1 MFLGSKRWLAAAVA
15 GSTAVL
21 VSMLGAPGQAADPG
35 PAARAGSV
43 TRGESTSRTP
53 GYFDARRLGERA
65 LVRADRQRVST
76 QGRSVTAYH
85 RSLGSQA
92 VIDIDAL
99 TGTPRNFG
107 RLDGFL
113 SGPSPAQARDV
124 AISFVRRHL
133 RALGL
138 TSADLATLR
147 LNRDYVDPLRLHHLS
162 WSQYA
167 DGTQVFGNGLEVQVT
182 RDGRVLAV
190 QGSPVSGLQRMADAA
205 PSATR
210 ISAASARSRAAA
222 DVGGRAADA
231 RVSSSRAG
239 ATATTRWSNQDYAQR
254 VWFLT
259 PNGLRP
265 GWSTYVQAGGAQSYQ
280 HVVDAVSGAVLFRR
294 STVASAEGDAR
305 VYDYYP
311 GARRGGSPRV
321 VNFLDRGWLTQRR
334 TFLNGD
340 SVVAWTDVDDDN
352 ALSEREKTPLP
363 GTRRRA
369 QFRLDRFGKQASSLC
384 SAQFACTWNPNV
396 AHSWRSNRRA
406 DATQA
411 FYLASHFHDY
421 LAKRPIGFTSRAG
434 NFSRAGGD
442 PVLLHALD
450 GANTNDGFPD
460 ARHIDNANMSTPPD
474 GIPPTMQMYLWH
486 VPGAT
491 DEEEPFLPTSSAF
504 DASVEYHE
512 YTHGLS
518 NRLVVD
524 SDGNSTLNSIQAGA
538 MGEAWS
544 DYYAMDYLVAKRF
557 ERDTDRSGEVFEG
570 KYLMAGREPLRTMA
584 IDCATDAETKGCTD
598 RFDNR
603 GGYTYGDF
611 PTVGRVLNVHPSGEV
626 WAQTLWDLRKEFGH
640 RLAAQLITRAMS
652 ISADDPDYLDMRNA
666 ILQADLVAHE
676 GAHARRVWR
685 IFADRGMGWFAGSV
699 DAGDAQPAEDFH
711 VPPAP
716 FTARDVIAGT
726 VIDDK
731 GNPVRGALVRVTGH
745 GDRFEALTN
754 AKGEYLIRYLLPGT
768 YRKVL
773 ASAPGF
779 FPAVRPVNTRRGAS
793 ADFQITRDFAAKSGG
808 AEIVDFNGPD
818 FTGSGCGPD
827 GAIDLSLDS
836 GWGST
841 TGDDQGTPTNEFVP
855 KFITVDMHAVVD
867 IDTFGVDPDA
877 TCGDDETASTRGYRI
892 ETSPDRTVW
901 TTSATGEFMSAD
913 NGRLNDVTPAPGTGA
928 AVRFVRFTILSNQ
941 TPGFATTCPEAADS
955 GCSFTDLTE
964 LAVFG
969 SEVP

>member
-15 GSTAVL
+15 GSAAVV
-21 VSMLGAPGQAADPG
+21 VSMLGGPGQAADPG

-43 TRGESTSRTP
+43 TRGQSTSRAP

-113 SGPSPAQARDV
+113 SGRSPAPARDV

-147 LNRDYVDPLRLHHLS
+147 FNRDYVDPLRLHHLS

-167 DGTQVFGNGLEVQVT
+167 NGTQVFGNGLEVQVT

-190 QGSPVSGLQRMADAA
+190 QGSPVSGLQRLADAA

-222 DVGGRAADA
+222 DVGGSVADA
-231 RVSSSRAG
+231 RVSSSGAG
-239 ATATTRWSNQDYAQR
+239 ARATTRWSNRDYAQP

-259 PNGLRP
+259 PKGLRP

-280 HVVDAVSGAVLFRR
+280 HVVDAVSGDVLFRR
-294 STVASAEGDAR
+294 PTVASAEGDAL
-305 VYDYYP
+305 VYDNYP
-311 GARRGGSPRV
+311 GARRGGSARV
-321 VNFLDRGWLTQRR
+321 VNFIHRGWLGKRR
-334 TFLNGD
+334 VFLNGD

-369 QFRLDRFGKQASSLC
+369 QFRLDAFGKHASSFC
-384 SAQFACTWNPNV
+384 SARFVCTWNPNV
-396 AHSWRSNRRA
+396 ARSWRSNRRA

-411 FYLASHFHDY
+411 FYLASNFHEY
-421 LAKRPIGFTSRAG
+421 LAKGPIGFTARAG

-450 GANTNDGFPD
+450 GANTNHGFPD
-460 ARHIDNANMSTPPD
+460 ANHIDNANMDTPPD

-524 SDGNSTLNSIQAGA
+524 SDGNSTLNSIQARA

-544 DYYAMDYLVAKRF
+544 DYYALDYLVGKRF
-557 ERDTDRSGEVFEG
+557 ERDTRRSGEVFEG
-570 KYLMAGREPLRTMA
+570 KYLMAGREPFRTMA
-584 IDCATDAETKGCTD
+584 IDCATNAEAKGCTD

-611 PTVGRVLNVHPSGEV
+611 PSVDDGPEAHSSGEV

-640 RLAAQLITRAMS
+640 RLAAQLVTRAMS

-676 GAHARRVWR
+676 GDHAKRVWR
-685 IFADRGMGWFAGSV
+685 IFANRGMGWFAGSV

-716 FTARDVIAGT
+716 FRARDVIAGT

-731 GNPVRGALVRVTGH
+731 GNPVRGAVVRVTGH
-745 GDRFEALTN
+745 GDRFQAVTN
-754 AKGEYLIRYLLPGT
+754 AKGEYVIRDLLPGT
-768 YRKVL
+768 YRKVV
-773 ASAPGF
+773 AGAPGF
-779 FPAVRPVNTRRGAS
+779 FPAVQPVNTRRGAS

-808 AEIVDFNGPD
+808 AEIVGFNGPD
-818 FTGSGCGPD
+818 YTEFGCGPD
-827 GAIDLSLDS
+827 GAIDLSLGT

-855 KFITVDMHAVVD
+855 KFITVDMHTVVNV
-867 IDTFGVDPDA
+867 DTFGVDPNA
-877 TCGDDETASTRGYRI
+877 TCGDPGSASTGRFRI
-892 ETSPDRTVW
+892 ETSPDRTTW
-901 TTSATGEFMSAD
+901 TTAAEGEFTPAD
-913 NGRLNDVTPAPGTGA
+913 RGRLNDVTPIPGTA
-928 AVRFVRFTILSNQ
+928 EAVRFVRFTILGNQ
-941 TPGFATTCPEAADS
+941 TPDFATNCPDGPFA

-969 SEVP
+969 SEAP

>member
-1 MFLGSKRWLAAAVA
+1 MFLGSKRWLATAAA
-15 GSTAVL
+15 GSTAVV
-21 VSMLGAPGQAADPG
+21 VSMLGVPSQAADPG

-43 TRGESTSRTP
+43 ARGESTSRTP
-53 GYFDARRLGERA
+53 GYFDARRLGERG
-65 LVRADRQRVST
+65 LVRADRQRIST
-76 QGRSVTAYH
+76 QSRSVTAYH
-85 RSLGSQA
+85 QSLGSQA

-99 TGTPRNFG
+99 TGTPRNLG

-113 SGPSPAQARDV
+113 SGRSPAPARDV

-133 RALGL
+133 DALGL

-147 LNRDYVDPLRLHHLS
+147 FDRDYVDPLGLHHLS
-162 WSQYA
+162 WSQHA

-190 QGSPVSGLQRMADAA
+190 QGSPVSGLQKLADAA

-222 DVGGRAADA
+222 DVGGRVADA

-259 PNGLRP
+259 PQGLRP
-265 GWSTYVQAGGAQSYQ
+265 GWSTYVQAGGAKSYQ
-280 HVVDAVSGAVLFRR
+280 HVVDAVSGDVLFRR
-294 STVASAEGDAR
+294 PTVASAEGDAL

-321 VNFLDRGWLTQRR
+321 VNFLDRGWLVKRR

-352 ALSEREKTPLP
+352 ALSDDEKTPVP

-369 QFRLDRFGKQASSLC
+369 QFRLDHFGKEASSFC
-384 SAQFACTWNPNV
+384 SAQFVCTWNPNV
-396 AHSWRSNRRA
+396 ANSWRSNRRA

-411 FYLASHFHDY
+411 FYLASNFHEY
-421 LAKRPIGFTSRAG
+421 LAQGPIGFNSRAG

-442 PVLLHALD
+442 PVLLNALD
-450 GANTNDGFPD
+450 GADTNDGFPD
-460 ARHIDNANMSTPPD
+460 GRHIDNANMSTPPD

-491 DEEEPFLPTSSAF
+491 DAEEPFLPTSSAF

-557 ERDTDRSGEVFEG
+557 QRDTDRSGEVFEG

-584 IDCATDAETKGCTD
+584 IDCATDAKAKGCTD

-611 PTVGRVLNVHPSGEV
+611 PTVGDAPEVHRSGEV
-626 WAQTLWDLRKEFGH
+626 WGQTLWDLRKEFGH
-640 RLAAQLITRAMS
+640 RVAAQLITRAMS

-676 GAHARRVWR
+676 GDHIKRAWR

-726 VIDDK
+726 VIDEK
-731 GNPVRGALVRVTGH
+731 GDPVRGALVRVTGH

-754 AKGEYLIRYLLPGT
+754 AKGEYVIRALLPGT

-779 FPAVRPVNTRRGAS
+779 FPAVQPVNTRGDAS

-818 FTGSGCGPD
+818 FTESGCGPD
-827 GAIDLSLDS
+827 GAIDLSLGT

-841 TGDDQGTPTNEFVP
+841 TGDDRGTPTNEFVP
-855 KFITVDMHAVVD
+855 KFITVDMHTVVD
-867 IDTFGVDPDA
+867 IDTFGVDPNA
-877 TCGDDETASTRGYRI
+877 ACGDPGSASTGRFRI
-892 ETSPDRTVW
+892 ETSPDRVTW
-901 TTSATGEFMSAD
+901 TTAAQGEFTPAD
-913 NGRLNDVTPAPGTGA
+913 RGRLNDVTPIAGTA
-928 AVRFVRFTILSNQ
+928 EAVRFVRFTILGNQ
-941 TPGFATTCPEAADS
+941 TPDFATNCPDGPYT
-955 GCSFTDLTE
+955 GCVFTDLTE